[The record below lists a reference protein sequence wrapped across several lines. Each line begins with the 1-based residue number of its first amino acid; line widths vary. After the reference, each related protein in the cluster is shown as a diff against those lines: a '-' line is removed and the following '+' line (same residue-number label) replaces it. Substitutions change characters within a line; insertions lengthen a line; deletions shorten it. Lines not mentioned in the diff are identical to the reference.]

1 MDLVSVLSLTIFF
14 CFLPVIFYTSVK
26 MQGDSKNR
34 ETGKATFWKLL
45 DNSKQNEPAMWEK
58 RAVYFIYL
66 FFLVEVLTI
75 SGSQKLV
82 FYFCKKSLCQIYFPY
97 GAGGNVI

>member
-34 ETGKATFWKLL
+34 ETGKAIFWKLL
-45 DNSKQNEPAMWEK
+45 DNSKQNEPNEHQQCGRK
-58 RAVYFIYL
+58 EQFIL
-66 FFLVEVLTI
+66 FIFFFWW
-75 SGSQKLV
+75 K
-82 FYFCKKSLCQIYFPY
+82 FSLYQ
-97 GAGGNVI
+97 VHRS